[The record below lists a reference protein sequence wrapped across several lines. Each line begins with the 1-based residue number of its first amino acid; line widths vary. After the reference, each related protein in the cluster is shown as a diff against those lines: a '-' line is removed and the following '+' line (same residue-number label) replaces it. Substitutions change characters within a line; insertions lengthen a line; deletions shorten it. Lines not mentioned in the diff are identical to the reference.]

1 MNDLVLETDLPLP
14 LFARGKV
21 RDIYEVGNYL
31 LIVATDRI
39 SAFDVV
45 LPDGIPGK
53 GRILNQLSGFWFNM
67 TNKII
72 NNHLIATLD
81 NPDDSRK
88 YLPESAR
95 AEYLLGR
102 SMITRKAE
110 KIPIEFVVR
119 GYLAGSAWSE
129 YQKTGSIF
137 GYSVPPGLKNSERLP
152 RPVLTPTTKA
162 EFGHDQPLKM
172 SDVEEMLGQKLAKY
186 IEEKSLELY
195 QLAHEFCLGR
205 GFIIADTKFEFGII
219 DGKCILIDELLT
231 PDSSRFWD
239 SSSYRVGHYQDSF
252 DKQPVR
258 DWLEK
263 SGWNKEPPAPPLPP
277 DVIRELARRYE
288 AVHQKL
294 TKT

>member
-1 MNDLVLETDLPLP
+1 MSDIILSTNLPLT
-14 LFARGKV
+14 LLARGKV
-21 RDIYEVGNYL
+21 RDIYEVGDYL

-39 SAFDVV
+39 SAFDAV

-53 GRILNQLSGFWFNM
+53 GHVLNQLSGFWFKK

-72 NNHLIATLD
+72 PNHLVATLD
-81 NPDDSRK
+81 SPDDLKK
-88 YLPESAR
+88 YLPEGTR

-119 GYLAGSAWSE
+119 GYLAGSARSE

-152 RPVLTPTTKA
+152 TPILTPTTKA
-162 EFGHDQPLKM
+162 EFGHDQPLKI
-172 SDVEEMLGQKLAKY
+172 SDVEEILGQKLAKY

-195 QLAHEFCLGR
+195 QFAHEFCMDR

-219 DGKCILIDELLT
+219 DDECILIDELLT

-239 SSSYRVGHYQDSF
+239 LSSYQVGRPQDSF

-277 DVIRELARRYE
+277 EVIKELARRYQL
-288 AVHQKL
+288 VSQRL
-294 TKT
+294 IS

>member
-1 MNDLVLETDLPLP
+1 MSDIILSTNLPLT
-14 LFARGKV
+14 LLARGKV
-21 RDIYEVGNYL
+21 RDIYEVGDYL

-39 SAFDVV
+39 SAFDAV
-45 LPDGIPGK
+45 LPDGIPSK
-53 GRILNQLSGFWFNM
+53 GHVLNQLSGFWFRK

-72 NNHLIATLD
+72 NNHLVATLD
-81 NPDDSRK
+81 SPDDLKK
-88 YLPESAR
+88 YLPEGAR

-110 KIPIEFVVR
+110 KIPVEFVVR

-152 RPVLTPTTKA
+152 TPILTPTTKA
-162 EFGHDQPLKM
+162 EFGHDQPLKI

-195 QLAHEFCLGR
+195 QFAHEFCLDR

-219 DGKCILIDELLT
+219 DDECILIDELLT

-239 SSSYRVGHYQDSF
+239 LSSYQVGRPQDSF

-277 DVIRELARRYE
+277 EVIKELARRYQL
-288 AVHQKL
+288 VSQRL
-294 TKT
+294 IS

>member
-1 MNDLVLETDLPLP
+1 MSDIILSTNLPLT
-14 LFARGKV
+14 LLARGKV
-21 RDIYEVGNYL
+21 RDIYEVGDYL

-39 SAFDVV
+39 SAFDAV
-45 LPDGIPGK
+45 LPDGIPSK
-53 GRILNQLSGFWFNM
+53 GHVLNQLSGFWFRK

-72 NNHLIATLD
+72 PNHLVATLD
-81 NPDDSRK
+81 SPDDLKK
-88 YLPESAR
+88 YLPEGAR

-152 RPVLTPTTKA
+152 TPILTPTTKA
-162 EFGHDQPLKM
+162 EFGHDQPLKI

-195 QLAHEFCLGR
+195 QFAHKFCLDR

-219 DGKCILIDELLT
+219 DDECILIDELLT

-239 SSSYRVGHYQDSF
+239 LSSYQVGRPQDSF

-277 DVIRELARRYE
+277 EVIKELARRYQL
-288 AVHQKL
+288 VSQRL
-294 TKT
+294 IS